1 MEKKNNVKIELG
13 LKSPINGDEE
23 DFESNNLNRNDGN
36 PKSKKCLIIGI
47 SIAALIIIITTIILI
62 VVLSNKGN
70 DEEKTDEEKTDE
82 KEIDKEKIGEII
94 CQFNI
99 KNENQETKILG
110 DEFINNSQL
119 DIYIDGEKINFSK
132 TYNIKSI
139 GNHKIEFIFYDN
151 LNIDYM
157 FKDVEDL
164 YKIEIISENSSKIYS
179 MISTF
184 ENCINLESFNFSG
197 IDFSDLRSMK
207 KLLYNTNI
215 KENTYFFLNS
225 RFNKA

>member
-1 MEKKNNVKIELG
+1 MQNDNNVKIELG
-13 LKSPINGDEE
+13 LKTPINGNDQ
-23 DFESNNLNRNDGN
+23 DFESKKLNKDNQN
-36 PKSKKCLIIGI
+36 PKSKKYLIIGT
-47 SIAALIIIITTIILI
+47 SIAALIIIITTIILV
-62 VVLSNKGN
+62 VVLTKKGN
-70 DEEKTDEEKTDE
+70 GEEKKDEEKTDE

-151 LNIDYM
+151 LNMDYM

-164 YKIEIISENSSKIYS
+164 YKIEIISENSSKIY
-179 MISTF
+179 
-184 ENCINLESFNFSG
+184 
-197 IDFSDLRSMK
+197 
-207 KLLYNTNI
+207 
-215 KENTYFFLNS
+215 
-225 RFNKA
+225 